1 MYHALNQIQWMDV
14 TEGKVYTDEIRHFF
28 RKYIHKTHSFRHGN
42 MMVEEI
48 DFDGMIVKVT
58 DMFGWTDIVR
68 AQCIN
73 IDVDPTNIPK
83 WTEFKCEN
91 KTLLV
96 SNEQDMLTYCPEHVT
111 RGFHGEAKYETVIK
125 DESDLKVNEDIL
137 RLKRGG
143 VDSNFNDIEFAP
155 LSFRQRLDD
164 DDSSFGYVFET
175 RSGTMNISDVHCISK
190 NIIW

>member
-1 MYHALNQIQWMDV
+1 MDV

-96 SNEQDMLTYCPEHVT
+96 SNEQDMLTYHPEHVT
-111 RGFHGEAKYETVIK
+111 RGFHGEAKYETMI
-125 DESDLKVNEDIL
+125 
-137 RLKRGG
+137 
-143 VDSNFNDIEFAP
+143 NDIEFAP